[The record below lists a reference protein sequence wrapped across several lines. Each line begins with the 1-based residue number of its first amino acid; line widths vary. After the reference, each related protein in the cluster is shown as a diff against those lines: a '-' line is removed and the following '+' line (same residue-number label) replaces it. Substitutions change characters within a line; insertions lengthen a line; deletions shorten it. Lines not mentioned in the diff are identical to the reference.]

1 MPETIKNFTMS
12 QILDALDQQIIDLLK
27 VNARLPIVA
36 MAKALG
42 CARSTAQLRLKSLE
56 DRGIISGYTVDISVN
71 RSRPSIQAMVLISI
85 ESQHEPEIM
94 RALTKRHEI
103 IKLYTVSGRYDLC
116 AMLST
121 ESTHEL
127 DAVIDKIR
135 LIKGVVDT
143 FSTILL
149 STKLDRPN

>member
-1 MPETIKNFTMS
+1 MS
-12 QILDALDQQIIDLLK
+12 ASLDNMDRQLIDLLK
-27 VNARLPIVA
+27 VNARLPIVKL
-36 MAKALG
+36 AKALG
-42 CARSTAQLRLKSLE
+42 CARSTAQLRLKALE
-56 DRGIISGYTVDISVN
+56 DSGVITGYTVDVTVN
-71 RSRPSIQAMVLISI
+71 KSRSNIRAMVLISI
-85 ESQHEPEIM
+85 DTKQEPEIM
-94 RALTKRHEI
+94 RALVKRHEI

-127 DAVIDKIR
+127 DAAIDKMR

-149 STKLDRPN
+149 STKLDRPE